1 MAPNGSNLE
10 PLGCFQDHLKL
21 PIPDGKDALPKSNID
36 NTKVKELGLQ
46 LTPAV
51 STIKDMADALI
62 ALGFAKKTT

>member
-1 MAPNGSNLE
+1 
-10 PLGCFQDHLKL
+10 LKL